1 MATTEERQQALESV
15 IDRLMRKDL
24 ADEDDLAATIGRL
37 KWVYLGE
44 SGCDCDFRHEYSRI
58 STLVF
63 GGLSRSEAAG
73 GAQGRKNPYYLDAV
87 QRLADSLDVIRSE
100 IADDESGHFKCM
112 FGKLHDHVNLELVRI
127 NFNANV
133 NQDQD
138 ERFSILMSQMEQHD
152 NFFNSLNERVEN
164 EAQIIEKLSRRTDEV
179 GDRLQVIQ
187 KDHIAILAIFA
198 AVIMTFSGGFGFVA
212 GSFSDIAKVDIDR
225 VLCLAAFVG
234 LVLIDLMYLLMSF
247 IWLIVRRESGEIC
260 PLPSIKQMGCVNL
273 ALIAICAF
281 LLIAGYLLRGDFI
294 EGIIALVRLLH

>member
-112 FGKLHDHVNLELVRI
+112 FGKLHD
-127 NFNANV
+127 
-133 NQDQD
+133 QD
-138 ERFSILMSQMEQHD
+138 RKS
-152 NFFNSLNERVEN
+152 V
-164 EAQIIEKLSRRTDEV
+164 V
-179 GDRLQVIQ
+179 
-187 KDHIAILAIFA
+187 
-198 AVIMTFSGGFGFVA
+198 
-212 GSFSDIAKVDIDR
+212 
-225 VLCLAAFVG
+225 
-234 LVLIDLMYLLMSF
+234 
-247 IWLIVRRESGEIC
+247 
-260 PLPSIKQMGCVNL
+260 
-273 ALIAICAF
+273 
-281 LLIAGYLLRGDFI
+281 
-294 EGIIALVRLLH
+294 